1 MKRLAYQTTDGLN
14 EATADVLAGHWGGE
28 MLPLLLRDPPPDG
41 QFDAVLYDLD
51 YLPPERR
58 QEILAQLLAG
68 PTHVPTGVHSFNL
81 DEDQAEALRRQGV
94 VVSRRLDRDLIRRL
108 LNLAGA
114 MIGMTSLV
122 W

>member
-14 EATADVLAGHWGGE
+14 EAMADVLAGHCGGE

-41 QFDAVLYDLD
+41 QFDAVHYDLD

-58 QEILAQLLAG
+58 QEILARLLAG
-68 PTHVPTGVHSFNL
+68 RAHVPTGVHAFNV

-94 VVSRRLDRDLIRRL
+94 IVSRRLDLDLIRRL
-108 LNLAGA
+108 LNLADP
-114 MIGMTSLV
+114 
-122 W
+122 